1 MPNPN
6 ITIHPATA
14 ADAAMLAEFGTMA
27 FAAAFVAD
35 NNPEDMAAYLAEA
48 FSPAKQQSELA
59 DPASRFLIA
68 EAGGVMAGYA
78 QIKARS
84 VEEGVTGRN
93 PIELVR
99 IYTDPERIG
108 QGIGA
113 ALMSACLEAARQ
125 GGHDVIWLG
134 VWEKNHRAQAFYRRW
149 GFVKVGTHIFQ
160 LGADAQTDWIL
171 QRQVNE

>member
-1 MPNPN
+1 MPESN
-6 ITIHPATA
+6 ISIRPATT
-14 ADAAMLAEFGTMA
+14 ADAPLLAEFGAQA
-27 FAAAFVAD
+27 FAAAFAAD
-35 NNPEDMAAYLAEA
+35 NTPDDMAAYLAQA
-48 FSPAKQQSELA
+48 FSPAQQQTELA
-59 DPASRFLIA
+59 DPASHFLIA
-68 EAGGVMAGYA
+68 EAGRAMAGYA
-78 QIKARS
+78 QLKAGS
-84 VEEGVTGRN
+84 PEEGVTGRN

-99 IYTDPERIG
+99 IYTDSERIG

-113 ALMSACLEAARQ
+113 ALMSACLEVARQ

-134 VWEKNHRAQAFYRRW
+134 VWEKNQRAQAFYRRW

>member
-1 MPNPN
+1 M
-6 ITIHPATA
+6 TIRPAIA
-14 ADAAMLAEFGTMA
+14 ADAARLAEFGAQA
-27 FAAAFVAD
+27 FAAAFAAD
-35 NNPEDMAAYLAEA
+35 NTPEDMAAYLSEA
-48 FSPAKQQSELA
+48 FSPAKQQAELA

-68 EAGGVMAGYA
+68 AVGGAMAGYA
-78 QIKARS
+78 QLKVGSA
-84 VEEGVTGRN
+84 EEGVTGRN

-99 IYTDPERIG
+99 IYTNSERIG

-113 ALMSACLEAARQ
+113 ALMNACLEAARQ

-149 GFVKVGTHIFQ
+149 GFMKVGTHIFQ